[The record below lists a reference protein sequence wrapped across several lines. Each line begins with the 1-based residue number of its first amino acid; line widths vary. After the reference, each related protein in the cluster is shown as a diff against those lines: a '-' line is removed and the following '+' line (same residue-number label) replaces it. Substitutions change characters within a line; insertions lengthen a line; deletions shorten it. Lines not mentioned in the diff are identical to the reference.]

1 MLAIAVAIIAVPSR
15 PIRRIGLEKAV
26 DNGDALEDQRIVGLP
41 EAEPHE
47 LEEIRPDHLAGGDPR
62 MVGAIAERDRL
73 PHRRGSLFEHL
84 RRRDPCIIT
93 VRTRASRQLSAA
105 DREPAF
111 DAGIP
116 EICEIE
122 RPSWASAGRNAAPST
137 SAAM

>member
-73 PHRRGSLFEHL
+73 PAQCRG
-84 RRRDPCIIT
+84 P
-93 VRTRASRQLSAA
+93 RASARCWHSRNLRDRAPKLGHLPAGTRHPRQ
-105 DREPAF
+105 
-111 DAGIP
+111 
-116 EICEIE
+116 
-122 RPSWASAGRNAAPST
+122 APRWRQPG
-137 SAAM
+137 